1 MPAKP
6 ERDTPGIILAAS
18 FILLAA
24 VFLYD
29 SRNLVDPDSYV
40 FPAAICAVMTVLSIC
55 FIVYQLVR
63 PHPDPEAT
71 ATPGSTV
78 RRVGLVVVMLAS
90 AFLMPYAGFILA
102 GLGVFAALTVLA
114 MYEPWDGKRATVYTV
129 VGIAIVTGFYVLFAK
144 VFLVPL
150 PETPFL

>member
-1 MPAKP
+1 
-6 ERDTPGIILAAS
+6 
-18 FILLAA
+18 
-24 VFLYD
+24 
-29 SRNLVDPDSYV
+29 
-40 FPAAICAVMTVLSIC
+40 
-55 FIVYQLVR
+55 
-63 PHPDPEAT
+63 
-71 ATPGSTV
+71 
-78 RRVGLVVVMLAS
+78 
-90 AFLMPYAGFILA
+90 LA